1 MAHIIL
7 HLPSPQ
13 QLVYILPIH
22 HLVYHP
28 LGCLTLGY
36 HLQEYLPLGYHLL
49 EYHLLQYRLLEYP
62 LLQFHHLC
70 YLLLVYHPLGFHP
83 LGYHLLGYQ
92 LLVYPLLVTLLRLY
106 LQELH
111 IPGASTLNLLCN
123 HTFLL
128 PLLDVTPLLLV
139 EDPITH
145 HYSKSDLQGLAHLE
159 HFTKLQPMQRC
170 QLQQKQF
177 QPSKSSVPS
186 KMQEAKTMV

>member
-7 HLPSPQ
+7 HLTSPQ
-13 QLVYILPIH
+13 QLVYILPILP
-22 HLVYHP
+22 LVYHP
-28 LGCLTLGY
+28 LGSLTLGY

-49 EYHLLQYRLLEYP
+49 EYHLLQYCLLEYP
-62 LLQFHHLC
+62 LLQFHPLC
-70 YLLLVYHPLGFHP
+70 YLLLVYHPLRFHP

-92 LLVYPLLVTLLRLY
+92 LLVSPLLVTLLWLF
-106 LQELH
+106 LQELY
-111 IPGASTLNLLCN
+111 IPGASTLNLN

-139 EDPITH
+139 GDPITH
-145 HYSKSDLQGLAHLE
+145 HHSKSDLQGPAHLK
-159 HFTKLQPMQRC
+159 HFTKLQPMRRC

-177 QPSKSSVPS
+177 LPNKSSVPS